1 MARARG
7 VLRRPLDHV
16 IHGIWPHARLDG
28 NVAAAVVQRMA
39 ALLAADLATS
49 GKSQRAFARKVGAD
63 DTTLGAILNG
73 TRWPDLVT
81 VINISAVLRHNL
93 LQLNEVLLSDSTL
106 HVFTDAELRLR
117 EPPRA
122 LAE

>member
-7 VLRRPLDHV
+7 ILRRPVDHV
-16 IHGIWPHARLDG
+16 THGTWPHARLDG

-39 ALLAADLATS
+39 ALLAAEQAAS
-49 GKSQRAFARKVGAD
+49 GKSQRAFARHIGAD

-81 VINISAVLRHNL
+81 VINISAALRYNL
-93 LQLNEVLLSDSTL
+93 LQLNEVLLSDPTL
-106 HVFTDAELRLR
+106 RVFTDDDLRLR
-117 EPPRA
+117 ERQRV